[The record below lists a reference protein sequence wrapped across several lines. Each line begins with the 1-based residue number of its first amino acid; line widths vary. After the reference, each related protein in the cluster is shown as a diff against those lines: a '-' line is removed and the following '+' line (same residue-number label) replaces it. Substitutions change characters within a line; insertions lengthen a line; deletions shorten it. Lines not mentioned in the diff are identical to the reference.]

1 MDFLLSE
8 EQKTMLRVARRFLE
22 KECSA
27 KVVREIESS
36 ETGYAPE
43 LWRKAADLGWMAMP
57 FPEKYGGVDGSFLD
71 LILILEE
78 MGRACFPSP
87 FISSVVLGGLTIL
100 DLGTEAQKEHF
111 LPSIASGESI
121 CTLALLEST
130 DSYDPTVISC
140 HASSDGNGFHLSGT
154 KLFVPD
160 FQAADLLLVVARTE
174 AGLPFFVVEK
184 SKSSIPAYPFKTVSG
199 DRLFELLLDLPL
211 SADSMLGAT
220 EGGGQGLKRTLERAA
235 VAKCAE
241 MVGGAQKVLEMTL
254 GYVKEREQFG
264 RPIGS
269 YQAIQHH
276 CANMA
281 IDVEASRLNTYH
293 AAWLIS
299 AGLPASRH
307 AAAAK
312 AVVSE
317 AYRRVV
323 ALSHQIYGA
332 IGFTKELD
340 LELYIRR
347 AKGGEVAF
355 GDADFQ
361 WNALARELVDEEEA
375 HP

>member
-1 MDFLLSE
+1 
-8 EQKTMLRVARRFLE
+8 
-22 KECSA
+22 
-27 KVVREIESS
+27 
-36 ETGYAPE
+36 
-43 LWRKAADLGWMAMP
+43 MATP

-71 LILILEE
+71 LVLILEE
-78 MGRACFPSP
+78 MGRSCFPSP
-87 FISSVVLGGLTIL
+87 FVSSVVLGGLTIL
-100 DLGTEAQKEHF
+100 DLGTEAQKEQF
-111 LPSIASGESI
+111 LPSIASGEST

-130 DSYDPTVISC
+130 DSYDPTVINC
-140 HASSDGNGFHLSGT
+140 RASSDGNGFHLSGT

-160 FQAADLLLVVARTE
+160 FHAADLLLVAARTGE
-174 AGLPFFVVEK
+174 RGKEKEGVEFFMVEK
-184 SKSSIPAYPFKTVSG
+184 GKSSIPAHPFRTVSG
-199 DRLFELLLDLPL
+199 DRLFELVLDLPL
-211 SADSMLGAT
+211 SADSMLGSRG
-220 EGGGQGLKRTLERAA
+220 GGGQALQRTLERAA

-254 GYVKEREQFG
+254 AYAKEREQFG

-299 AGLPASRH
+299 AGLPAAMH

-323 ALSHQIYGA
+323 AVSHQVHGA

-347 AKGGEVAF
+347 SKGGEVAF

-361 WNALARELVDEEEA
+361 WNAIGRELVDG
-375 HP
+375 